1 MVKWSHYAILAGFS
15 AALPLAAYA
24 QTEAEPD
31 ATTAASDERV
41 VLEADTVY
49 ENTADN
55 TIIAEGNVE
64 ALYQGRILR
73 ADRLIYDRATE
84 RARASG
90 NVIIIEADGSQ
101 QFADEVDVGS
111 NLSDGYA
118 IGYSARLAGD
128 AKVAA
133 KSAIRRSDGI
143 NAMEH
148 LVYTACPVCEEDKT
162 PTWAIR
168 ARRAV
173 LDEEAQ
179 MISYRDAVVELAGI
193 PVFYLPY
200 LAHPDPNSERRSGLL
215 VPNAGL
221 SSKLGAFYKQPY
233 YWAVSDYSDV
243 TISPMVSQN
252 VNPLI
257 GLDFRKRFYSGAVK
271 FETSFTH
278 EADFDSDGET
288 FGEETF
294 RGHVYGS
301 GLFAISPEWKW
312 GFGIESQTD
321 DLYDRRYDI
330 DNQNDKRGL
339 YSNQPR
345 RLLSQVFL
353 TGQGESYY
361 TDVAVLNFQGLRGE
375 DDAARL
381 PLVSPLAYGE
391 KYWDLGDFGFASVNA
406 SSAILTRDVGADSH
420 RVSVGGD
427 WTTMKVLPGGF
438 TFEPFAELRGDYYAL
453 DEDVSGKGSVGR
465 ALGNAGAKVAYPMVR
480 PGANVDIML
489 EPAVMA
495 AWGFSNVN
503 DPAIPVEDSL
513 LYEFD
518 ESSLFDP
525 NGFGN
530 FDLYEGDG
538 KLSAGLTA
546 RAIWK
551 NGTEI
556 STTVG
561 RRWRSR
567 EDPAFDVASNLNG
580 KSSDWLASASLKM
593 GQSLQLSSRVRLN
606 EDDLSLSRFDMRAST
621 SFDRFRAV
629 GQYYKIDERISPA
642 GTSDEGIYL
651 RGEVQVTD
659 RYSIVFSQLR
669 DISRNVDT
677 RQELGIAY
685 TDDCARFELIY
696 DRSEVRD
703 RTLGPSESF
712 QIRFSL
718 LSLGNFGSNG
728 FD

>member
-1 MVKWSHYAILAGFS
+1 MVKWSHYALLAGFS
-15 AALPLAAYA
+15 AVLPVAAHA
-24 QTEAEPD
+24 QGAGEA
-31 ATTAASDERV
+31 TAAAAPTTDERV

-49 ENTADN
+49 ENSADN
-55 TIIAEGNVE
+55 TIVAEGNVE
-64 ALYQGRILR
+64 ALYQGRTLR
-73 ADRLIYDRATE
+73 ADRLIYDRTTE

-90 NVIIIEADGSQ
+90 NVVIIEADGSQ
-101 QFADEVDVGS
+101 QFADEVDVGP

-118 IGYSARLAGD
+118 IGYSARLEGNAT
-128 AKVAA
+128 VAA

-148 LVYTACPVCEEDKT
+148 IVYTACPVCEDKN
-162 PTWAIR
+162 PTWQIR

-173 LDEEAQ
+173 LDEETQ
-179 MISYRDAVVELAGI
+179 MISYRDAVLEVAGV

-200 LAHPDPNSERRSGLL
+200 LSHPDPNSERRSGLL
-215 VPNAGL
+215 MPNAGL
-221 SSKLGAFYKQPY
+221 SSTLGAFYKQPY
-233 YWAVSDYSDV
+233 YWAVSDYSDI
-243 TISPMVSQN
+243 TISPMVSEN

-257 GLDFRKRFYSGAVK
+257 GVDLRKRFYSGAINL
-271 FETSFTH
+271 EGSFTH
-278 EADFDSDGET
+278 EADFDSNGET

-294 RGHVYGS
+294 RGHLYGN

-312 GFGIESQTD
+312 GFGVETQTD
-321 DLYDRRYDI
+321 DLYDRRYNI
-330 DNQNDKRGL
+330 SGQNAKRGL

-345 RLLSQVFL
+345 RLLSQVFV
-353 TGQGESYY
+353 TGQGDSYY
-361 TDVAVLNFQGLRGE
+361 TDAAVLNFQGLRGE

-381 PLVSPLAYGE
+381 PKVSPLAYAE
-391 KYWDLGDFGFASVNA
+391 KYWDMGDLGFASVNA

-420 RVSVGGD
+420 RVSLGGD
-427 WTTMKVLPGGF
+427 WSTMKILPGGF
-438 TFEPFAELRGDYYAL
+438 TFNPFAEMRGDYYLL
-453 DEDVSGKGSVGR
+453 DEAVSGEDSVSR
-465 ALGNAGAKVAYPMVR
+465 AVGNAGATLAYPLIR
-480 PGANVDIML
+480 RGKTVDLML

-495 AWGFSNVN
+495 AWGLSNVN
-503 DPAIPVEDSL
+503 DAAIPVEDSL

-518 ESSLFDP
+518 ETSLFEA
-525 NGFGN
+525 NGAGN

-538 KLSAGLTA
+538 KLSAGITA

-551 NGTEI
+551 NGTEL

-567 EDPAFDVASNLNG
+567 VDPNFDVASNLNG
-580 KSSDWLASASLKM
+580 KSSDWLASASFKM
-593 GQSLQLSSRVRLN
+593 GRALQLSSRVRLN

-651 RGEVQVTD
+651 RGEVQITD
-659 RYSIVFSQLR
+659 RYSVVFGQLR

-677 RQELGIAY
+677 KQEFGLAY
-685 TDDCARFELIY
+685 TDDCARFEIIY
-696 DRSEVRD
+696 DRSELRD

-728 FD
+728 FN

>member
-1 MVKWSHYAILAGFS
+1 MVKWSHYALLAGVS
-15 AALPLAAYA
+15 AVLPVAAYA
-24 QTEAEPD
+24 QTEAEPE
-31 ATTAASDERV
+31 ANTTVTDERV

-49 ENTADN
+49 ENTDDN

-64 ALYQGRILR
+64 ALYQGRVLR
-73 ADRLIYDRATE
+73 ADRLIYDRATQ

-101 QFADEVDVGS
+101 QFADEIDVGA

-128 AKVAA
+128 ASIAA

-143 NAMEH
+143 NAMEY
-148 LVYTACPVCEEDKT
+148 LVYTACPVCEDNKT

-173 LDEEAQ
+173 LDEESQ
-179 MISYRDAVVELAGI
+179 MISYRDAVVEIAGV

-200 LAHPDPNSERRSGLL
+200 LSHPDPNSERRSGLL
-215 VPNAGL
+215 VPKAGL
-221 SSKLGAFYKQPY
+221 SSKLGAFYQQPY
-233 YWAVSDYSDV
+233 YWAVSDYSDI

-257 GLDFRKRFYSGAVK
+257 GVDFSKRFYSGAVN

-278 EADFDSDGET
+278 EADFDGDGET
-288 FGEETF
+288 FGEESF
-294 RGHVYGS
+294 RGHVYGN

-330 DNQNDKRGL
+330 SGQNEKRGL

-345 RLLSQVFL
+345 RLLSQLFV

-375 DDAARL
+375 DDASRL

-391 KYWDLGDFGFASVNA
+391 KYWDLGDYGFASVNA
-406 SSAILTRDVGADSH
+406 SSAILSREVGADSH
-420 RVSVGGD
+420 RVSLGGD
-427 WTTMKVLPGGF
+427 WSTMKVLPGGF
-438 TFEPFAELRGDYYAL
+438 TFEPFAELRGDYYLL
-453 DEDVSGKGSVGR
+453 DEAVSGKDSVTR
-465 ALGNAGAKVAYPMVR
+465 AVGNAGAKVAYPMVR
-480 PGANVDIML
+480 PGTNVDLMI

-495 AWGFSNVN
+495 AWGFSDVN
-503 DPAIPVEDSL
+503 DPAIPVEDSQ

-551 NGTEI
+551 NGTEV

-561 RRWRSR
+561 RRWRSKA
-567 EDPAFDVASNLNG
+567 DPAFDVASNLDG
-580 KSSDWLASASLKM
+580 KSSDWLASASVKVGSALEV
-593 GQSLQLSSRVRLN
+593 SSRVRLN
-606 EDDLSLSRFDMRAST
+606 DDDLSLSRFDMRAST

-651 RGEVQVTD
+651 RGEVQLTN
-659 RYSIVFSQLR
+659 RYSVVFGQLR

-677 RQELGIAY
+677 RQELGLAY
-685 TDDCARFELIY
+685 TDECARFELIY
-696 DRSEVRD
+696 DRSELRD
-703 RTLGPSESF
+703 RTLGPSESI

-718 LSLGNFGSNG
+718 LSLGNFGSEN